1 MRARD
6 RRTSRGLRS
15 GELVRA
21 AGEKASQDV
30 PGAACPAEP
39 AEGKRPKHHLEK
51 RPVLKHARKLRLS
64 LLTRGRRLASVAI
77 PLWVLLAGM
86 AAPRVQAQNDAPIF
100 SWDGTVAVSHQVLE
114 IVEGERASYNLWLTK
129 QPVITKQNSG
139 GWWVFVYADGVKRY
153 DHHGEPEGYNG
164 IKWTPS
170 IGWEVNVDDDQ
181 NPNAATRPRGISI
194 HAVEDADKEDEVI
207 EFTHEV
213 WDEDT
218 NCPPRLK
225 GIAKVTVRIIDD
237 DSDAFLPS
245 LSIGDVPVV
254 EGDTARFEV
263 RMSTSRDEAV
273 TVDFQ
278 TADGTAVEGDDY
290 TSKSGTL
297 TFPAGQ
303 TLRTIS
309 VSTVEDEFHEPEER
323 FRVTLR
329 NPVGTKLADAT
340 AEGIISDDDLP
351 ELSIGNAR
359 APVVEGGTAQFDV
372 RLSPASDQTVTVAY
386 ATSDDTAME
395 PDDYTSTS
403 GTLTFTAGRTMHTI
417 SVPTINDSDQESE
430 ERFMVTLRNPTGA
443 TLNDDTGEGTITDND
458 GGPTMP
464 ELSIGNASVEEG
476 ETARFEVRL
485 SPAATQTVTVAYATA
500 DDTAVAPADY
510 TSRSGRLT
518 FTVGDTMMTIS
529 VPTVDDSEQEPEERF
544 RVTLSSPVGG
554 QAERRHRGRDHHR
567 QRRR

>member
-329 NPVGTKLADAT
+329 NPVG
-340 AEGIISDDDLP
+340 G
-351 ELSIGNAR
+351 
-359 APVVEGGTAQFDV
+359 
-372 RLSPASDQTVTVAY
+372 QT
-386 ATSDDTAME
+386 
-395 PDDYTSTS
+395 
-403 GTLTFTAGRTMHTI
+403 G
-417 SVPTINDSDQESE
+417 
-430 ERFMVTLRNPTGA
+430 
-443 TLNDDTGEGTITDND
+443 
-458 GGPTMP
+458 
-464 ELSIGNASVEEG
+464 
-476 ETARFEVRL
+476 
-485 SPAATQTVTVAYATA
+485 
-500 DDTAVAPADY
+500 
-510 TSRSGRLT
+510 
-518 FTVGDTMMTIS
+518 
-529 VPTVDDSEQEPEERF
+529 
-544 RVTLSSPVGG
+544 
-554 QAERRHRGRDHHR
+554 
-567 QRRR
+567 